1 MKIAFAI
8 LVLSNSISFPVKA
21 GVVDK
26 ALLSMIHY
34 SASNQIIVNLFA
46 HQDVTPKTDKYEN
59 VKANSLGHSYLE
71 ITNTYQEPVFVQGFR
86 IDYNQSITIGL
97 WGDTGSSDGPSVD
110 GHVGIF
116 VNREAYHYSKLE
128 TPDKSTMIMATVSKD
143 KLPDLYP
150 VCMEKAFTYDL
161 LNYNFT
167 TFATECWYLLTG
179 QDLRCNSPYELRHK
193 IMDVEDGVEGCYTM
207 LETDCFYSYYRSSGR
222 FLKYEPREER

>member
-26 ALLSMIHY
+26 ALLSMI
-34 SASNQIIVNLFA
+34 
-46 HQDVTPKTDKYEN
+46 
-59 VKANSLGHSYLE
+59 
-71 ITNTYQEPVFVQGFR
+71 
-86 IDYNQSITIGL
+86 
-97 WGDTGSSDGPSVD
+97 
-110 GHVGIF
+110 
-116 VNREAYHYSKLE
+116 HYSKLE

-161 LNYNFT
+161 LNYNCT
-167 TFATECWYLLTG
+167 IFATECWYLLTG